1 VLSHQFVHSA
11 PDGANRNLKAL
22 SQIFFVWQGRTWC
35 RRTALEHTIWVSVG
49 FKMGDAIAI
58 PINSANQTR
67 TSHASTRWAD
77 TLNMIVIMSET
88 EKRPPLTR
96 AAFGLYINLHLP
108 MASNFFKNQLEHQAN
123 RLTFSPDK

>member
-1 VLSHQFVHSA
+1 
-11 PDGANRNLKAL
+11 
-22 SQIFFVWQGRTWC
+22 
-35 RRTALEHTIWVSVG
+35 
-49 FKMGDAIAI
+49 MGDAIAI

-67 TSHASTRWAD
+67 TSLASNRWAD

-108 MASNFFKNQLEHQAN
+108 MASYFFKNQLEHQAN